1 MEVKKN
7 NRKKLIK
14 KSGYLYSVLLLILIL
29 SLTVDTGNGYDNTS
43 KENKMNNNIKYE
55 TATFAGGC
63 FWCIE
68 AGLEKIEGVIDA
80 VSGYTGGHVDNPSY
94 AQVTSGTS
102 GHYEAVQIKF
112 DPGKINYTQLLDKF
126 FRQIDPTDDSG
137 SFVDRGDQYMS
148 AIFFHNESQKE
159 QVQIF
164 IEQIDQSK
172 RFDLQVA
179 TKVIAYE
186 RFYRAETYH
195 QDYYKKN
202 PIRYTFYRSR
212 SGRDKFID
220 KAWGKPDKIIKR
232 QPYKPSIQELKAS
245 LSELQFNVTQEEGT
259 EPPFNNEYWDNKRP
273 GIYVDI
279 VSGEPLFSSTDK
291 FKSGTGWPSFT
302 KPIEK
307 NVVVE
312 KKESSFFMSRT
323 EVRSKHADSHLGH
336 VFQDGPPSTGLR
348 YCINSASLKFIPAE
362 DLKDYNLEQYEKLF
376 K

>member
-1 MEVKKN
+1 MEFKKN
-7 NRKKLIK
+7 NSKKLIK
-14 KSGYLYSVLLLILIL
+14 KPGHIYSVLMLTIVL
-29 SLTVDTGNGYDNTS
+29 SLIVNAGNGYANKS
-43 KENKMNNNIKYE
+43 EENKMNNNITYE

-68 AGLEKIEGVIDA
+68 AGLEKIEGVVEA

-94 AQVTSGTS
+94 EQVTSGTS

-112 DPGKINYTQLLDKF
+112 NRGKINYTQLLDIF
-126 FRQIDPTDDSG
+126 FRQIDPTDNSG
-137 SFVDRGDQYMS
+137 SFVDRGDQYRS
-148 AIFFHNESQKE
+148 AVFFHNESQKE
-159 QVQIF
+159 KAQTF
-164 IEQIDQSK
+164 IEQINQSK

-179 TKVIAYE
+179 TKVVALE
-186 RFYRAETYH
+186 KFYRAETYH

-212 SGRDKFID
+212 TGRDKFID
-220 KAWGKPDKIIKR
+220 KAWNKPDKIK
-232 QPYKPSIQELKAS
+232 QFNKPSNQELKAN
-245 LSELQFNVTQEEGT
+245 LSKLQFNVTQEEGT
-259 EPPFNNEYWDNKRP
+259 EPPFNNEYWDNKQP

-302 KPIEK
+302 KPIETK
-307 NVVVE
+307 AVVE
-312 KKESSFFMSRT
+312 KKDRSLFTTRT
-323 EVRSKHADSHLGH
+323 EVRSQKADSHLGH
-336 VFQDGPPSTGLR
+336 MFQDGPPSTGLR

-362 DLKDYNLEQYEKLF
+362 DLKKYNLEQYEKLF